1 VGSSQGGPKTNSFSQ
16 YYQVFTPNALFFQC
30 FLGVDIL
37 PSFRYY
43 YKMMK
48 RAPRPLKDSH
58 MAILRNLVQDNLD
71 ELNRLRAENAQL
83 KKKTNLTMK
92 VGNAG
97 GVSVYG
103 MGRFPVT
110 LYKSQWE
117 KLLENA
123 DDIRA
128 FIKLHDSELAVK
140 A

>member
-1 VGSSQGGPKTNSFSQ
+1 
-16 YYQVFTPNALFFQC
+16 
-30 FLGVDIL
+30 
-37 PSFRYY
+37 
-43 YKMMK
+43 
-48 RAPRPLKDSH
+48 
-58 MAILRNLVQDNLD
+58 MAVLRNLVQDELD
-71 ELNRLRAENAQL
+71 ELNRLRAENAAL
-83 KKKTNLTMK
+83 KARTVLTMK

-123 DDIRA
+123 DEIRN
-128 FIKLHDSELAVK
+128 FIEANKDRLAVK